1 MAISEKSCNFAAQNF
16 NKVYIEMATAQDIRI
31 KGQQICLANQ
41 LLAASGVLH
50 RVQGSYAMTLRLR

>member
-1 MAISEKSCNFAAQNF
+1 
-16 NKVYIEMATAQDIRI
+16 MATAQDIRI

-50 RVQGSYAMTLRLR
+50 RVQESYAMTRRLR